1 MKYTTTLAAL
11 REHNAC
17 VSGYNKLACA
27 LAGQKFDAD
36 AVDRIK
42 CDHSDPITLSYI
54 LNSNCLDDALWALR
68 AVEKT
73 PEFVRK
79 CRLYAVWCARQVQ
92 HLKVDSRSI
101 AALDVAERHAN
112 GQATDAELAAAAEDA
127 AACADAACLAAW
139 SSASTA
145 WDLARVA
152 GGDDD
157 AWDLARAAQR
167 AKFVEMFIEGE
178 YK

>member
-11 REHNAC
+11 REYNAC

-27 LAGQKFDAD
+27 LTGREFDAD
-36 AVDRIK
+36 AVDRIE

-54 LNSNCLDDALWALR
+54 LNSNGLDDALWALR

-92 HLKVDSRSI
+92 HLMVDSCSI

-112 GQATDAELAAAAEDA
+112 GQATDDELAAAARDA
-127 AACADAACLAAW
+127 ATTCADAACLAAW
-139 SSASTA
+139 SSASA
-145 WDLARVA
+145 
-152 GGDDD
+152 
-157 AWDLARAAQR
+157 AWDLARAAGNGAWDLARAIQR
-167 AKFVEMFIEGE
+167 TKFIEMFIEGE
-178 YK
+178 G

>member
-11 REHNAC
+11 REYDAC

-27 LAGQKFDAD
+27 LTGREFDAD
-36 AVDRIK
+36 HPHWIK

-54 LNSNCLDDALWALR
+54 LNSNGLDDALWALR

-92 HLKVDSRSI
+92 HLMVDSRII

-112 GQATDAELAAAAEDA
+112 GQATDAELAAAAMDAA
-127 AACADAACLAAW
+127 AACADDARLAAW

-145 WDLARVA
+145 WDLARAA
-152 GGDDD
+152 GNG

-178 YK
+178 G